1 MTDLPTVTLLAAF
14 LAGVVSFLS
23 PCVLPLVPGYVSFI
37 VGRTPEQMQARRD
50 RRELIQALITS
61 LFFIL
66 GFSAVFIALGA
77 SASAIGRL
85 LAAYRYEAN
94 LVGGAIIGLF
104 GLYMTGLFR
113 SRLLSREA
121 RFQGPARGGGPLP
134 AFVMGLAF
142 AFGWTPCIGPILGAI
157 LAMTAVSTGVD
168 GGMLFLAVY
177 SLGLG
182 VPFLLT
188 ALFTSRLVT
197 HVGLLRRIG
206 RPLHVGAGLL
216 LVVMGVAMMTG
227 YLSLFAIWLLDTFP
241 FLLTIG

>member
-14 LAGVVSFLS
+14 LAGIVSFLS

-37 VGRTPEQMQARRD
+37 VGRTPEQLQAGRD
-50 RRELIQALITS
+50 SRELMSAFVVS

-85 LAAYRYEAN
+85 FAAYRYEAN
-94 LVGGAIIGLF
+94 IVGGVIIILF
-104 GLYMTGLFR
+104 GLYMTGLFK
-113 SRLLSREA
+113 SRLLSRDT
-121 RFQGPARGGGPLP
+121 RFQARVQGGTPLS

-168 GGMLFLAVY
+168 SGMMFLAVY

-182 VPFLLT
+182 VPFMLT

-197 HVGLLRRIG
+197 HVALLRRIG
-206 RPLHVGAGLL
+206 RPLHVGAGILL
-216 LVVMGVAMMTG
+216 IIMGIAMITG
-227 YLSLFAIWLLDTFP
+227 YLSMFGIWLLNTFP
-241 FLLTIG
+241 FLLNIG